1 MNYNIILF
9 GLLAIIFIVIIT
21 LSIKLIGLQRK
32 RLLPCDNTSSKTNID
47 IIDEYQENINDIT
60 QLSVSS
66 KPKKIK
72 FNNIVQV
79 RVFG

>member
-32 RLLPCDNTSSKTNID
+32 RLLPCDHTILKTNID
-47 IIDEYQENINDIT
+47 IIDEYQENINDIN

>member
-32 RLLPCDNTSSKTNID
+32 RLLPCDNTKSKTNID
-47 IIDEYQENINDIT
+47 IIDEYQENINDIK
-60 QLSVSS
+60 QVSVPFKS
-66 KPKKIK
+66 KKIK
-72 FNNIVQV
+72 FNNVVQV